1 MPGSNYLDGQEGL
14 YGLTTPIPA
23 GLAEQAS
30 AIVDNHL
37 KRTEGLLY
45 QVDKNGNPA
54 YMKALTPSMQ
64 LKIAAPIT
72 AGTNVVVTITPAVAR
87 QDMVGEVLVLDRS
100 SPDTMEAVIVAAY
113 TGANQLTLANVQF
126 NHGADTKADIG
137 LVITEERSMPAK
149 RSVVRYSRYPCVQI
163 LSIMGRYGW
172 GRRSSQFI
180 GGPEDNLFASV
191 QQFGG
196 PPAWTAVA
204 LPNISWSDASG
215 EIWIPSSN
223 LMTYYSDVR
232 IKYVAG
238 FIEPPD
244 AIVRATA
251 AIAQSLL
258 TSAQF
263 AGGGIK
269 TIQAGDT
276 RIERFGS
283 TNLDDDTRNLL
294 NDFKARIFY

>member
-1 MPGSNYLDGQEGL
+1 MVGSNYLDGQEGL
-14 YGLTTPIPA
+14 YGLTTPVPA
-23 GLAEQAS
+23 GLGEQAS
-30 AIVDNHL
+30 AIVDNYL

-54 YMKALTPSMQ
+54 YMKGMTPSMQ
-64 LKIAAPIT
+64 LTIADGIT
-72 AGTNVVVTITPAVAR
+72 AGTDVVVTITPAVAR
-87 QDMVGEVLVLDRS
+87 QDMVGEILVLDRT
-100 SPDTMEAVIVAAY
+100 SPDTMEAVVVSAY
-113 TGANQLTLANVQF
+113 GGTNQLTLANVQF
-126 NHGADTKADIG
+126 NHVANVKADIG
-137 LVITEERSMPAK
+137 LVITEERSCPAK
-149 RSVVRYSRYPCVQI
+149 RSVVRYGKYPCVRI
-163 LSIMGRYGW
+163 LSLMGRYGY
-172 GRRSSQFI
+172 GRRSSQFF

-196 PPAWTAVA
+196 PPAWTSIS
-204 LPNISWSDASG
+204 LPNVSWSDATG
-215 EIWIPSSN
+215 EIWIPASN

-238 FIEPPD
+238 FVEVPD

-258 TSAQF
+258 SSTQLV
-263 AGGGIK
+263 GGGFK

-283 TNLDDDTRNLL
+283 TNVDDDTRGLL